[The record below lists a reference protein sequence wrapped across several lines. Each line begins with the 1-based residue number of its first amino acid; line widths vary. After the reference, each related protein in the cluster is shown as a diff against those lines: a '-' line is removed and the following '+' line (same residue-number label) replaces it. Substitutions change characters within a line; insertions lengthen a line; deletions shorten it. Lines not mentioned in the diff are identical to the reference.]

1 MTIAF
6 LFVTLFALLLIG
18 APIAIALGLSSVA
31 TILLFSNDSLASLAL
46 KLFETMQHYTLLA
59 IPFFI
64 LSSAFLTTGGV
75 ARRIIRFAMACVG
88 HLRGGFA
95 MAGVLACM
103 LFAAVSGSSPATV
116 VAIGSIVIAGMVRA
130 GYSKEFAAGVI
141 CNAGTLGIL
150 IPPSIVMVVYG
161 AATNTSVGRLFM
173 AGVIPGIVAGL
184 MLMGAI
190 YIAARWI
197 KLPSQPRAPFS
208 EILVSLRDAIWGL
221 LLIVIIMGGIYGG
234 IFTPTEAAAVAAVYA
249 FLVAVFVYRDMGPL
263 KERPAWRPAWLRP
276 EPSTISSN
284 LPLVAPAATF
294 AGGFVQSL
302 VYLPATMVHK
312 DVRHVMVEAGRTTIM
327 LMFIIANAMLFAH
340 VLTTER
346 IPHVITEWIV
356 QAGFEPWSFL
366 IVVNILLLIAGNFME
381 PSAILLI
388 MAPILFP
395 IAMQLGIDPVH
406 LGIIMVVNMEIGL
419 ITPPV
424 GLNLFVTSGI
434 TGMSILEV
442 VRAALPWLGILL
454 IFLILITYV
463 PAISTFLPNLLYGL

>member
-1 MTIAF
+1 VTIAF
-6 LFVTLFALLLIG
+6 LFVSLFALLLIG

-31 TILLFSNDSLASLAL
+31 TSLLFSNDSLASLAL

-116 VAIGSIVIAGMVRA
+116 VAIGSIVIAGMVKA

-173 AGVIPGIVAGL
+173 AGVVPGIVAGL
-184 MLMGAI
+184 MLMIAI
-190 YIAARWI
+190 YVAARWVN
-197 KLPSQPRAPFS
+197 LPRQPRAPLA
-208 EILVSLRDAIWGL
+208 EIVTALRDAIWGL
-221 LLIVIIMGGIYGG
+221 LLVVIIMGGIYGG
-234 IFTPTEAAAVAAVYA
+234 VFTPTEAAAVAAVYA

-263 KERPAWRPAWLRP
+263 KDRPAWRPAWVRLERATVT
-276 EPSTISSN
+276 STV
-284 LPLVAPAATF
+284 PLVAPFAIF
-294 AGGFVQSL
+294 AGGFAQSL
-302 VYLPATMVHK
+302 VYLPATLVHK
-312 DVRHVMVEAGRTTIM
+312 DVRHVMVEAARTTIM

-346 IPHVITEWIV
+346 IPHTITQMIV
-356 QAGFEPWSFL
+356 AAGLEPWAFL

-424 GLNLFVTSGI
+424 GLNLFVTAGI
-434 TGMSILEV
+434 TNMTVLEV

-454 IFLILITYV
+454 LFLILITYV
-463 PAISTFLPNLLYGL
+463 PAISTFLPNLLYGF